1 MRPGLRTKG
10 LAAVTVLALALSAGC
25 TASSTE
31 RTAGTPLDFDD
42 LVTTT
47 EAGTTDAGTVRW
59 NLPYEPLSLD
69 PIKSFN
75 YAENTALANA
85 CESLLRAEPGFG
97 VGPALAEKWDNPDP
111 TTWVYTL
118 RQGVTFWNGR
128 PLTADDV
135 AWSIGRNLDPD
146 SGSYLTKYFV
156 NVEAV
161 EATGPLEVTIRLK
174 RPDALLN
181 QALATMAGIVTE
193 KSSAVAAGDE
203 FGTPRHLPMCTG
215 PFELEAW
222 AAGDKLTMTR
232 NEDYWDADLKATSS
246 RLELTFI
253 ADESTAVLAL
263 RNGDIDGQYFFL
275 PPAGLDQLRSGDV
288 GDVVLGDSL
297 IYWTLIAAATEG
309 PFADPRVRQALL
321 LATDRAALSEA
332 VFQGAAIPA
341 HTLAPPASWT
351 YAHDTFERAYDE
363 APLPDA
369 DIDEATRLVE
379 EANVTEPI
387 TIAVQGSSAVHEQT
401 GNLLQAAAEAIGL
414 DVEVKK
420 IPVEQYGNL
429 YVDPAA
435 RKGIDAFLSTYYG
448 VADPLDS
455 YTMFESTDYSNFT
468 GYTEA
473 DDLLSAARE
482 ELDPER
488 RADLVADLQE
498 QIGQEVLWSPL
509 AFLPVIMFQ
518 SKRVTGAMPS
528 SNYLYYPWA
537 SGIGAR

>member
-1 MRPGLRTKG
+1 MRSGLRTKG

-42 LVTTT
+42 LVTATD
-47 EAGTTDAGTVRW
+47 AGTTDAGTVRW

-85 CESLLRAEPGFG
+85 CESLLRAEPDFG

-118 RQGVTFWNGR
+118 RKGVTFWNGR

-203 FGTPRHLPMCTG
+203 LGTPRHLPMCTG
-215 PFELEAW
+215 PFELATW

-232 NEDYWDADLKATSS
+232 NEDYWDADLKAKSS

-288 GDVVLGDSL
+288 GDVVLGESL

-321 LATDRAALSEA
+321 LATDRAALAEA

-351 YAHDTFERAYDE
+351 YARDTFERAYDE

-369 DIDEATRLVE
+369 DIDEATRLVK
-379 EANVTEPI
+379 EADVTEPI

-468 GYTEA
+468 GYTEG

-518 SKRVTGAMPS
+518 SKRVTGAVPS